1 METVVMIKGSRKTQ
15 LAMLGVA
22 FLFVLSGIVLIVC
35 EMYKTIEPVYLF
47 GKLNLAVVLVVIGV
61 SSLFWPLDRRGKE
74 KTQSLL
80 GARKAKARRIV
91 CQTQRFQRK
100 SMHF

>member
-1 METVVMIKGSRKTQ
+1 MIKGSRKTQ

-47 GKLNLAVVLVVIGV
+47 GKLNLAVVLVVIGGV
-61 SSLFWPLDRRGKE
+61 ITFLAPRPPGE
-74 KTQSLL
+74 KKK
-80 GARKAKARRIV
+80 RN
-91 CQTQRFQRK
+91 
-100 SMHF
+100 HY

>member
-1 METVVMIKGSRKTQ
+1 MGTLGYVVTGMINGSRQTQ

-47 GKLNLAVVLVVIGV
+47 GKLNLAVVLVVIGGGITF
-61 SSLFWPLDRRGKE
+61 LAPRPPGK
-74 KTQSLL
+74 KKK
-80 GARKAKARRIV
+80 RN
-91 CQTQRFQRK
+91 
-100 SMHF
+100 HY